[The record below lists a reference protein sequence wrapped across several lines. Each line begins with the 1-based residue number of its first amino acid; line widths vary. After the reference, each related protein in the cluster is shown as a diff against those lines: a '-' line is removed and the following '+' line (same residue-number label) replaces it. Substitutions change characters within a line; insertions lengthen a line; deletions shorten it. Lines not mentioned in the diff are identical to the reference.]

1 MQIKTMNAWP
11 MQCVLATYAAV
22 LGVYG
27 TPGSLHAA
35 PTHCEPVS
43 RARESLD
50 DRVWT
55 RVATLTKAGSYCL
68 TEDIKSKDMFDFS
81 SGGRV
86 TNKSPMW
93 EVEAGPVQIDLQ
105 QHELS
110 SNEPVA
116 PVWVRAPD
124 TSIANGMIRAGGG
137 GGIWLYEAWFTSLR
151 SDHSSDGVLNKVL
164 AYAYQQDV
172 EPFTGQGRT
181 SIQRGGLR
189 LDYMQINAGTSTRQR
204 FGAVGV
210 GGRRSGNSI
219 TNSRI
224 TVSNGHAAIYFF
236 GAGQRIE
243 GNTIVLKCPDA
254 TPSAAPIKLHAAD
267 NSVIRNNTIVVD
279 CWSAKPEAAISL
291 VDSRNVVIENN
302 RIIGVKQLYKVWDE
316 RPDQYSSVIERD
328 NRFPTLWDRILGR

>member
-1 MQIKTMNAWP
+1 MQIGIMNFLS
-11 MQCVLATYAAV
+11 MRYILAIYFVISGA
-22 LGVYG
+22 
-27 TPGSLHAA
+27 PISLHAA
-35 PTHCEPVS
+35 SANCEPIG
-43 RARESLD
+43 RARESQD

-55 RVATLTKAGSYCL
+55 RVTTLTRAGSYCL
-68 TEDIKSKDMFDFS
+68 MEDIKSKALFDFS

-86 TNKSPMW
+86 ANKAPMW
-93 EVEAGPVQIDLQ
+93 EVEAGPTRIDLQ

-116 PVWVRAPD
+116 VLSIGAPD
-124 TSIANGMIRAGGG
+124 VSVTNGVIRAGGVS
-137 GGIWLYEAWFTSLR
+137 GIRLRGSQLISLR
-151 SDHSSDGVLNKVL
+151 SD
-164 AYAYQQDV
+164 YAAFGMKGDLLDYTYTRELD
-172 EPFTGQGRT
+172 PISGPGRI
-181 SIQRGGLR
+181 SISHGGLR

-316 RPDQYSSVIERD
+316 RPDQHSSVIERD
-328 NRFPTLWDRILGR
+328 NPFPTLWDRILGR